1 MSFSLELCLK
11 HVPWKNHLFNLHF
24 DNLILGWL
32 VGTMQCNAMQC
43 EPNWPLALHNCMSW
57 LASLCHYKSW
67 PNWCK
72 YFNTEYICCIC
83 YIWSNVLQYLYKVYL
98 YTDQPSFENFI
109 QRTKSGGSFV
119 QCKHAKQLII
129 CTAYSCAGGTRSAL
143 CSALW
148 SFSPRISPPKG
159 PVQICQAAHDL
170 TLHCLQLSCI
180 ILSCSSA
187 ICIIAVEKPL
197 GL

>member
-11 HVPWKNHLFNLHF
+11 HVPWKNHLFNLYF

-83 YIWSNVLQYLYKVYL
+83 YIWSNILQYLYKV